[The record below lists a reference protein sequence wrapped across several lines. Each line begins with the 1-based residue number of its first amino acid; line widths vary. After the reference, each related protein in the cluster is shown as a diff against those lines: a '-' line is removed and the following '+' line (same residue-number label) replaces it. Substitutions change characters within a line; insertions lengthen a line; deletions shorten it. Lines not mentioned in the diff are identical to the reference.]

1 MVYDRVHVDETSLDW
16 NSSCL
21 SCTRMRDGQEGV
33 VLDLTETGTDTLG
46 FCDVFDVVG
55 VVPLETTD
63 ECLLGYVSK
72 VEVVDG
78 NYYVLDG
85 QRKAVF
91 VFDGQGTF
99 LRRIGIVGHGHGEYE
114 RASDFTVDRDR
125 RRVVIL
131 CGPREVYM
139 YDLQGRFVGKKDV
152 SPWLVWK
159 IASCPEGFVG
169 STEDA
174 TYSEGEMAYL
184 FYAFDPEFHAR
195 GKWLGVRRDYAMSTA
210 YFPLQ
215 KVGGKVFSFDGAR
228 NAVHVW
234 DGQADSV
241 RTAYAVRFA
250 SPMPGGMKS
259 QEEYMRNMFLY
270 DVLMGGAWG
279 GDGLVLFYL
288 HEARQHVAVFA
299 PDGERR
305 MSGPYRDVFPDLYV
319 GREGEVLIVPS
330 AARFLEL
337 VRRHPDVVPGAPVS
351 EDGNHVVLR
360 CRLR

>member
-1 MVYDRVHVDETSLDW
+1 MKQVWIGIAVCL
-16 NSSCL
+16 CL

-234 DGQADSV
+234 GRTGRQREDGIRRPFRLSHARRHEKSGGIHAEHVSLRRADGRCV
-241 RTAYAVRFA
+241 GRRRF
-250 SPMPGGMKS
+250 G
-259 QEEYMRNMFLY
+259 
-270 DVLMGGAWG
+270 V
-279 GDGLVLFYL
+279 VLF
-288 HEARQHVAVFA
+288 ARGPSA
-299 PDGERR
+299 RR
-305 MSGPYRDVFPDLYV
+305 RVRPGRGAAYV
-319 GREGEVLIVPS
+319 GAVPGCLS
-330 AARFLEL
+330 GL
-337 VRRHPDVVPGAPVS
+337 VRRA
-351 EDGNHVVLR
+351 
-360 CRLR
+360 

>member
-1 MVYDRVHVDETSLDW
+1 
-16 NSSCL
+16 
-21 SCTRMRDGQEGV
+21 
-33 VLDLTETGTDTLG
+33 
-46 FCDVFDVVG
+46 
-55 VVPLETTD
+55 
-63 ECLLGYVSK
+63 
-72 VEVVDG
+72 
-78 NYYVLDG
+78 
-85 QRKAVF
+85 
-91 VFDGQGTF
+91 
-99 LRRIGIVGHGHGEYE
+99 
-114 RASDFTVDRDR
+114 
-125 RRVVIL
+125 
-131 CGPREVYM
+131 M
-139 YDLQGRFVGKKDV
+139 YDLQGQFVGKKDV
-152 SPWLVWK
+152 GPWWVWK

-184 FYAFDPEFHAR
+184 FYAFDPEFHVR
-195 GKWLGVRRDYAMSTA
+195 GKWVGVRRDYAMPMA
-210 YFPLQ
+210 YPPLQ
-215 KVGGKVFSFDGAR
+215 KAGCKVFGFDGAR

-241 RTAYAVRFA
+241 RTAYTVRFG
-250 SPMPGGMKS
+250 SPMPEGMKS

-305 MSGPYRDVFPDLYV
+305 VSGPYRDVFPDLYV
-319 GREGEVLIVPS
+319 GREGEVLIVLS

-337 VRRHPDVVPGAPVS
+337 VRRHPDAVPGVPVT

-360 CRLR
+360 CRLE